1 MADNEKVVKTTGEV
15 TEAEQTQVEKTE
27 KKKQKKDNIFKRGW
41 RFAKKHRKGICAAG
55 AAIATAAGGSA
66 GFAYFVGK
74 KHGEQNAY
82 AQQQWEM
89 EQQQKMDS
97 LDPNID

>member
-15 TEAEQTQVEKTE
+15 TEAEETQVEKTE
-27 KKKQKKDNIFKRGW
+27 EKKQKLTRWQRFKRGV
-41 RFAKKHRKGICAAG
+41 KKHKKAIIGTGLGIL
-55 AAIATAAGGSA
+55 GSA
-66 GFAYFVGK
+66 GASAVGAYFVGK

>member
-27 KKKQKKDNIFKRGW
+27 EKKQKLTRWQRFKRGV
-41 RFAKKHRKGICAAG
+41 KKHKKAIIGTGLGIL
-55 AAIATAAGGSA
+55 GSA
-66 GFAYFVGK
+66 GASAGVAYFVGK